1 MSTIGLECLEHTVQL
16 TRRWIN
22 DLDGRLGWNNRP
34 RAYRLLKVVLH
45 ALRDSLQLNEA
56 VDLAAQMP
64 TLLRGA
70 YYEGWRPAET
80 PVKNRTK
87 ADFLARI
94 DSAFKADPLPH
105 TGQAVMAVFQL
116 LSEKITEG
124 EIKDVRRALPR
135 DLRNLWR
142 EPYLAP
148 GASVSA
154 R

>member
-1 MSTIGLECLEHTVQL
+1 VSTVGLESLEHTVQL
-16 TRRWIN
+16 THKWIN
-22 DLDGRLGWNNRP
+22 DLDGRLGWNNRH
-34 RAYRLLKVVLH
+34 RAYRLLRVVFH
-45 ALRDSLQLNEA
+45 ALRDWLQLNEA

-64 TLLRGA
+64 ALLRAA

-80 PVKNRTK
+80 PIKNPSK
-87 ADFLARI
+87 AAFLARV
-94 DSAFKADPLPH
+94 DAAFKADPLPH
-105 TGQAVMAVFQL
+105 TGQAVMAVFEL

-124 EIKDVRRALPR
+124 EIKDVRQALPR
-135 DLRNLWR
+135 DLRNLWP